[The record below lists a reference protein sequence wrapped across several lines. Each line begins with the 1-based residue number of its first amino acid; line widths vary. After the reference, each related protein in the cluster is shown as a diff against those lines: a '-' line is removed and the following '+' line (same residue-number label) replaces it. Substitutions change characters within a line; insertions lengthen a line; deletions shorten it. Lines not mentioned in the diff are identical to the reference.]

1 MIMNES
7 RSFLPCRQLIYIS
20 EKKVFDFF
28 RSFLGFFWEAS
39 LRVKYVD
46 WHWCMALACAG
57 KEAWMEGERPVGER
71 IKFLI
76 TLVIL

>member
-28 RSFLGFFWEAS
+28 RSFLVFFEK
-39 LRVKYVD
+39 LV
-46 WHWCMALACAG
+46 CALNMLIDID
-57 KEAWMEGERPVGER
+57 AW
-71 IKFLI
+71 L
-76 TLVIL
+76 